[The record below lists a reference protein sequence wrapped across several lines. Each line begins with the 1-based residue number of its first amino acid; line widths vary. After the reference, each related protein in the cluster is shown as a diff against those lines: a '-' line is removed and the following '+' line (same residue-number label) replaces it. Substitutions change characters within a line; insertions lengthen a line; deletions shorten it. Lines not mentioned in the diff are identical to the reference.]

1 MQKPADRLPPLDL
14 LLTFEAAARQ
24 LSFTRAGTERF
35 ITQSAVSRQVR
46 ALEQDLGVELFV
58 RQHRALALTP
68 AGEKLLLSC
77 QGALAQLR
85 HTVVALRAPSMREVI
100 ALSTTPSFA
109 SLWLIPRLRAFTQ
122 DHPGVDV
129 RLDASYE
136 LRALRAEGLDLA
148 VRYQRADSREG
159 ARLFDETMLPVCAP
173 AVRRAP
179 NPPLSSP
186 ADLEAHTLLQ
196 LQTMPGAGVPL
207 EWMSWLQANG
217 LAELQPRSVLT
228 FSSYNEVIAA
238 ALAGQGVALGRRPLI
253 DALLR
258 QRRLVAPFGE
268 GWQTAKAY
276 FVIADP
282 AARSRPA
289 VQAFERWLHAEA
301 ARTGRESSDG
311 ERAATSRSGR
321 RKRQGGAV
329 A

>member
-85 HTVVALRAPSMREVI
+85 HTVVA
-100 ALSTTPSFA
+100 
-109 SLWLIPRLRAFTQ
+109 
-122 DHPGVDV
+122 
-129 RLDASYE
+129 

-276 FVIADP
+276 FVITDP
-282 AARSRPA
+282 AAGSRPA
-289 VQAFERWLHAEA
+289 VKAFERWLHAEA